1 MICVSSSSSSS
12 SSTSSNAA
20 LACSTGG
27 GVGRGAF
34 QARVRPLGQHRG
46 ASSASSMAVRTNGNL
61 WRVPHAGALDAQPSK
76 NSHTK
81 TTGNRQ
87 AEQTHRQKQQQRRQL
102 LHEINNRSQF
112 GFTVL
117 FSKPLWR
124 FKWSAWKVRKLVILA
139 ARGLARSPAP
149 TSCPLPA
156 PFLIQVAPS
165 KRSAACGS
173 GTGRRSSS
181 SFARLSTARRSGTGC
196 RVHIFRPT

>member
-1 MICVSSSSSSS
+1 MHRHTEYKSIAHNNKNR
-12 SSTSSNAA
+12 T
-20 LACSTGG
+20 TT
-27 GVGRGAF
+27 
-34 QARVRPLGQHRG
+34 VRQE
-46 ASSASSMAVRTNGNL
+46 
-61 WRVPHAGALDAQPSK
+61 SK

-87 AEQTHRQKQQQRRQL
+87 TEQTHRQKQQQRRQL
-102 LHEINNRSQF
+102 LHEINNRSQY
-112 GFTVL
+112 GLTAL

-156 PFLIQVAPS
+156 PLLIQVAPS

-196 RVHIFRPT
+196 RVHIFRPTSLTTPPDQRTTASAL